1 MIEKLKENLKKVIIG
16 RDESIDKIIVATL
29 SGGHV
34 LLEDVPGTG
43 KTTLA
48 KALAISFSADF
59 KRVQFTPDLLPTDIT
74 GITIYDMKSEQFKV
88 RFGPVFTNFLLADEI
103 NRGTPKTQSALLE
116 AMAENKVTID
126 GVDYTIKPPFIVIAT
141 ENPIEYEGT
150 FPLPEAQLDRFIMRF
165 SIGYPNRDDEKNILL
180 RKKEKFPIDNLEPVS
195 NLDELIKIQDSVKK
209 VYVHPDIAGY
219 IVDITRAT
227 RMHRELYLGA
237 SPRASLFLMRVAQAW
252 AVFSNRNFVLPDDVK
267 KSVKDVL
274 NHRVALRA
282 DAKLRGIKVDDV
294 LNEVVKSVK
303 VPVIEDFSKEA

>member
-1 MIEKLKENLKKVIIG
+1 MIEELKENLKKVIIG
-16 RDESIDKIIVATL
+16 RDETINKIIVSTI

-48 KALAISFSADF
+48 KALAISFSANF

-74 GITIYDMKSEQFKV
+74 GITMYDRKTEEFKV

-126 GVDYTIKPPFIVIAT
+126 GVDYKISIPFMVIAT

-165 SIGYPNRDDEKNILL
+165 SVGYPEKEAEKEILA
-180 RKKEKFPIDNLEPVS
+180 RKKEVFPIENLKPIS
-195 NLDELIKIQDSVKK
+195 NIDELIDVQNSVRK
-209 VYVHPDIAGY
+209 VYVHPEIAEY
-219 IVDITRAT
+219 IVAISRAT

-237 SPRASLFLMRVAQAW
+237 SPRASLFLMRVSQAW
-252 AVFSNRNFVLPDDVK
+252 AVFSGRDFVLPDDVK
-267 KSVKDVL
+267 NSVKDVL
-274 NHRVALRA
+274 SHRVVLRA
-282 DAKLRGIKVDDV
+282 DAKLRGVKVGDV
-294 LNEVVKSVK
+294 LDEVVKSIK
-303 VPVIEDFSKEA
+303 VPVLENFAKEG

>member
-126 GVDYTIKPPFIVIAT
+126 GVDYTIKQPFMVIAT

-165 SIGYPNRDDEKNILL
+165 SIGYPNRDDEKDILL
-180 RKKEKFPIDNLEPVS
+180 RKKEKFPIDNLESVS